1 MKLMESIRKLCS
13 PAYVYLV
20 ISVIAIVA
28 LMFQN
33 AGNQNKYQ
41 CGDFECQVPSVGAV
55 FLAKG
60 LYVAFWTFILDALC
74 KAGYKQVS
82 WFLVLLPFVMFFVL
96 IGLMILVMAGE
107 GVEQVLQ

>member
-1 MKLMESIRKLCS
+1 MESIRKLCS

-41 CGDFECQVPSVGAV
+41 CGDFESQVPSVGAV

-74 KAGYKQVS
+74 KAGYNQVS